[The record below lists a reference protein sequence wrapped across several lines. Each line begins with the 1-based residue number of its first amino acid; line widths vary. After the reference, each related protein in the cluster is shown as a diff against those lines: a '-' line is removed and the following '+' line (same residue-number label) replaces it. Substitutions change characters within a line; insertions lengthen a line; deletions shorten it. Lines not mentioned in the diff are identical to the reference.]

1 MKRILSSALAL
12 ALLAMPWSGAF
23 AAESGMNFDFEG
35 GDSGFLPI
43 FADLP
48 AVEGTEEFYELEHG
62 HVTVPVEGA
71 GKGMFLSGNNH
82 SDDLFM
88 GYYRELAG
96 LTPGERYVFQ
106 VTFQLATDV
115 EGGLIGIGGSP
126 GASVYVKGGVTA
138 RKPVAAETEERYY
151 RLNLDK
157 GNQGTGGADMA
168 LLGDMEKYAPQRPG
182 EYEFKTFAF
191 AAEAVP
197 GEDGKVYL
205 ILGTDSGFEGT
216 SSWYADNISV
226 QWVEKRNETI
236 TRAEAVQLLY
246 EAVSAG
252 PMDGPV
258 FRDVDASSPYWYA
271 LGWAQNSGY
280 ISGCGGERFAPEDC
294 LTVEQAM
301 SILYRYVGSP
311 ETVLPA
317 GLPGISPWAKQSTAW
332 GLQQRLIQEDD
343 LAGRRGA
350 IAKSVYME
358 ALEKAISLRDRT
370 ETSQ

>member
-1 MKRILSSALAL
+1 MKRILSTALAL

-23 AAESGMNFDFEG
+23 AAESGANFDFEE

-48 AVEGTEEFYELEHG
+48 AVEGTEKFYELEHG

-88 GYYRELAG
+88 GYYKELAG

-115 EGGLIGIGGSP
+115 EGGMIGIGGSP
-126 GASVYVKGGVTA
+126 GSSVYVKGGVTA
-138 RKPVAAETEERYY
+138 RKPVAAETAEQYY
-151 RLNLDK
+151 RLDLDK
-157 GNQGTGGADMA
+157 GNQGTGGVDMA
-168 LLGDMEKYAPQRPG
+168 LLGDIEKYDSQRPG

-191 AAEAVP
+191 SAEAVP

-226 QWVEKRNETI
+226 QWVEKQNETI
-236 TRAEAVQLLY
+236 TRGEAVQMLY
-246 EAVSAG
+246 EAASAG
-252 PMDGPV
+252 PMDGPA
-258 FRDVDASSPYWYA
+258 FRDVDSSSPYWYA
-271 LGWAQNSGY
+271 LGWAQNRGY
-280 ISGCGGERFAPEDC
+280 ISGCGGGRFAPEDR
-294 LTVEQAM
+294 LTMEQAI
-301 SILYRYVGSP
+301 SILYRYAGSP
-311 ETVLPA
+311 ETVLPTE
-317 GLPGISPWAKQSTAW
+317 LPGISPWAKQSTAW
-332 GLQQRLIQEDD
+332 GLQQKLIQEDD
-343 LAGRRGA
+343 LTGHRGA
-350 IAKSVYME
+350 IAKSVYAE
-358 ALEKAISLRDRT
+358 ALEKVLRPDDGT
-370 ETSQ
+370 EFS

>member
-1 MKRILSSALAL
+1 MKHILSTALAL
-12 ALLAMPWSGAF
+12 ALLAMPWSGTF
-23 AAESGMNFDFEG
+23 AAESGANFDFEE
-35 GDSGFLPI
+35 GDSDFLPI

-88 GYYRELAG
+88 GYYKELAG

-106 VTFQLATDV
+106 VAFQLATDV

-126 GASVYVKGGVTA
+126 GSSVYVKGGVTA
-138 RKPVAAETEERYY
+138 QKPVAAETEEQYY

-168 LLGDMEKYAPQRPG
+168 LLGDIEKYDPQRPG

-191 AAEAVP
+191 SAEAVP

-226 QWVEKRNETI
+226 QWVEKQNETI
-236 TRAEAVQLLY
+236 TRGEAVQMLY
-246 EAVSAG
+246 EAASAG
-252 PMDGPV
+252 PMDGPA
-258 FRDVDASSPYWYA
+258 FRDVDSSSPYWYA
-271 LGWAQNSGY
+271 LGWAQNRGY
-280 ISGCGGERFAPEDC
+280 ISGCGGGRFAPEDR
-294 LTVEQAM
+294 LTMEQAI
-301 SILYRYVGSP
+301 SILYRYAGSP
-311 ETVLPA
+311 ETVLLTE
-317 GLPGISPWAKQSTAW
+317 LPGISPWAKQSTAW
-332 GLQQRLIQEDD
+332 GLQQKLIQEDD
-343 LAGRRGA
+343 LTGHRGA
-350 IAKSVYME
+350 IAKSVYAE
-358 ALEKAISLRDRT
+358 ALEKVLRPDDGT
-370 ETSQ
+370 EFP

>member
-1 MKRILSSALAL
+1 MKRILSTALAL

-23 AAESGMNFDFEG
+23 AAESGANFDFEE

-88 GYYRELAG
+88 GYYKELAG
-96 LTPGERYVFQ
+96 LAPGERYVFQ
-106 VTFQLATDV
+106 VAFQLATDV
-115 EGGLIGIGGSP
+115 EGGLIRIGGSP
-126 GASVYVKGGVTA
+126 GSSVYVKGGVTA
-138 RKPVAAETEERYY
+138 QKPVAAETEEQYY

-168 LLGDMEKYAPQRPG
+168 LLGDIEKYDPQRPG

-191 AAEAVP
+191 SAEAVP

-226 QWVEKRNETI
+226 QWVEKQNETI
-236 TRAEAVQLLY
+236 TRGEAVQMLY
-246 EAVSAG
+246 EAASAG
-252 PMDGPV
+252 PMDGPA
-258 FRDVDASSPYWYA
+258 FRDVDSSSPYWYA
-271 LGWAQNSGY
+271 LGWAQNRGY
-280 ISGCGGERFAPEDC
+280 ISGCGGGRFAPEDR
-294 LTVEQAM
+294 LTMEQAI
-301 SILYRYVGSP
+301 SILYRYAGSP
-311 ETVLPA
+311 ETVLLTE
-317 GLPGISPWAKQSTAW
+317 LPGISPWAKQSTAW
-332 GLQQRLIQEDD
+332 GLQQKLIQEDD
-343 LAGRRGA
+343 LTGHRGA
-350 IAKSVYME
+350 IAKSVYAE
-358 ALEKAISLRDRT
+358 ALEKVLRPDDGT
-370 ETSQ
+370 EFS

>member
-1 MKRILSSALAL
+1 MKRVLSAALAL
-12 ALLAMPWSGAF
+12 ALLVIPWTRVS
-23 AAESGMNFDFEG
+23 AAESGVNFDFEE

-43 FADLP
+43 FANLP
-48 AVEGTEEFYELEHG
+48 AVEGTEEFYELEHE
-62 HVTVPVEGA
+62 HVAVPVEGA

-88 GYYRELAG
+88 GYYKELAG
-96 LTPGERYVFQ
+96 LTPGERYVFR

-126 GASVYVKGGVTA
+126 GSSVYVKGGVTA
-138 RKPVAAETEERYY
+138 QKPVAAETEEQYY

-168 LLGDMEKYAPQRPG
+168 LLGNMEKYDPQRPG

-191 AAEAVP
+191 SAEAVP

-226 QWVEKRNETI
+226 QWVEKQNETI
-236 TRAEAVQLLY
+236 TRGEAVQMLY
-246 EAVSAG
+246 DAASAG
-252 PMDGPV
+252 PMDGPA
-258 FRDVDASSPYWYA
+258 FRDVDFSSPYWYA

-280 ISGCGGERFAPEDC
+280 ISGCGGGRFGPEDC
-294 LTVEQAM
+294 LTAEQAM
-301 SILYRYVGSP
+301 SILYRYAGSP
-311 ETVLPA
+311 KTGLSTD
-317 GLPGISPWAKQSTAW
+317 LPGVSPWAKQSVAW
-332 GLQQRLIQEDD
+332 ALEQRLIRADD
-343 LAGRRGA
+343 LTGHGGA
-350 IAKSVYME
+350 IVKSVYAE
-358 ALEKAISLRDRT
+358 AVGKVLRPDDGT
-370 ETSQ
+370 EFP